1 MQDTNDFDSV
11 WSDTEDQHVG
21 AGRIFVVT
29 SSNASKRPTLPRVR
43 CQFLRS
49 PLQFPLIKLGPLGSP
64 PVNAIM
70 QNLAQIGSRPR
81 REPVSAHGAGWDW
94 GSSSAR
100 NSSKSKGV
108 QGPLC
113 SPSIIALRKASIFA
127 SRSSKS

>member
-64 PVNAIM
+64 PVNA
-70 QNLAQIGSRPR
+70 NAKSRADRLAP
-81 REPVSAHGAGWDW
+81 A
-94 GSSSAR
+94 AR
-100 NSSKSKGV
+100 A
-108 QGPLC
+108 C
-113 SPSIIALRKASIFA
+113 E
-127 SRSSKS
+127 RSWCRLGLGKLFCKK